1 MILMLDRLSTRYGM
15 LPSECVERAST
26 YDLQVMDIALATEV
40 YEHKKA
46 MNKGR
51 EPPPELDQGELL
63 AAMQRAKAI
72 AK

>member
-1 MILMLDRLSTRYGM
+1 MTLMVDRLSTRYGL
-15 LPSECVERAST
+15 LPSECIERATT
-26 YDLQVMDIALATEV
+26 YDIQVMDIAIATEV

-51 EPPPELDQGELL
+51 EPPPELDQHELSAAL
-63 AAMQRAKAI
+63 ARAKDI

>member
-1 MILMLDRLSTRYGM
+1 MLDRLSTRYGL
-15 LPSECVERAST
+15 LPSECIERATT
-26 YDLQVMDIALATEV
+26 YDIQVMDIAIATEV

-51 EPPPELDQGELL
+51 EPVPELDQAELL
-63 AAMQRAKAI
+63 AAMARAKAV